1 MKEFINSLTDY
12 QVSVILE
19 AARIGLADS
28 RIASQVSFNI
38 GVSDADINGLQ
49 HKIHMF
55 MEVR

>member
-12 QVSVILE
+12 QVGVILE

-28 RIASQVSFNI
+28 KIASQVSSNI
-38 GVSDADINGLQ
+38 GVSDADVNGIQ